1 MKEKIINCLN
11 NLFPVP
17 RCELEYSNIFE
28 LLVAVILSAQCT
40 DKRVNHVTRELFKV
54 YQSPQDFDK
63 MKIEELEKI
72 IHSCGFY
79 HAKAKAIKEASKDI
93 IEKFNGQVP
102 NNFEDLCSLRGVGRK
117 TANVMISE
125 GFKGDAFAVDTHVLR
140 VSNRLGIVE
149 TDNPD
154 KCELILK
161 KYFAKKDWSRLHYQM
176 VLFGR
181 YHCKARNPECENC
194 ELNKICKYLKEKR

>member
-1 MKEKIINCLN
+1 MKKLIVENLN
-11 NLFPVP
+11 SLFPVP
-17 RCELEYSNIFE
+17 RCELEYSNVFQ

-40 DKRVNHVTRELFKV
+40 DKKVNQVTTEMFKT
-54 YQSPQDFDK
+54 YKTPKDFEKLD
-63 MKIEELEKI
+63 IEELEKL

-79 HAKAKAIKEASKDI
+79 RAKAKAIKQASKDI

-102 NNFEDLCSLRGVGRK
+102 SDFDELCSLRGVGRK

-140 VSNRLGIVE
+140 VSNRLGVVE

-154 KCELILK
+154 KCELALK
-161 KYFAKKDWSRLHYQM
+161 NYFDKSDWSRLHYQM

-181 YHCKARNPECENC
+181 YHCKARNPECKNC
-194 ELNKICKYLKEKR
+194 KFNKMCKYLKEKR